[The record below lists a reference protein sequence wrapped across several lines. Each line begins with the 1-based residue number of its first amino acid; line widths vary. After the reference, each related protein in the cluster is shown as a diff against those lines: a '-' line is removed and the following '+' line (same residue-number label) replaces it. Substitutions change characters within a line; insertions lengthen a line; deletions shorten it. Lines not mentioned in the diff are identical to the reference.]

1 MKCPVCGNEDENYIS
16 YINKRPYCRKCIAF
30 GRTYLDEVYPIHKTP
45 LIMTDAG
52 SLTVVFIFSLTKS
65 LKTLIISMLL
75 SFFIVKFVKIYV
87 LTWANV
93 CYNRH
98 RR

>member
-1 MKCPVCGNEDENYIS
+1 MCLTVTLIRNQNNIDIYNVFLIS
-16 YINKRPYCRKCIAF
+16 YSAENVVIYYF
-30 GRTYLDEVYPIHKTP
+30 
-45 LIMTDAG
+45 G